1 MSAYRICYNF
11 CDSAFR
17 ALHLLVN
24 QEPQEMQIAFAKHW
38 LGKQSVALLLLVML
52 ETSKWDPGPSQTE
65 VSLILFSEGGGWL
78 AKFTLDWE
86 YWPGPVKHVTRL
98 LFPAFPVV
106 CLRPALL
113 FSTGVRVHVKE
124 DRAWWKCVRELTLE
138 AHKGDDCNRQNLQSK
153 QLNNLL
159 IPIAA
164 HLTMYHIS
172 KSLKIPKGPL

>member
-24 QEPQEMQIAFAKHW
+24 QDPQEMQIDFAKHW

-98 LFPAFPVV
+98 LFPAFPWSVCGLPSFSLQESGYMWRRTEHGGSVWESLHWRHIRGMVV
-106 CLRPALL
+106 
-113 FSTGVRVHVKE
+113 TGKIS
-124 DRAWWKCVRELTLE
+124 
-138 AHKGDDCNRQNLQSK
+138 NLNSK
-153 QLNNLL
+153 ITCSFL
-159 IPIAA
+159 
-164 HLTMYHIS
+164 
-172 KSLKIPKGPL
+172 